1 MKRLSDSSLK
11 TEKTNH
17 IQNILKQQAPGR
29 RKGGKKIF
37 AIQRQTLKWN
47 CHWHWPLH
55 LSPKASESNTKGT
68 FSLRSSDTEKP
79 PAWVLGSS
87 SQQAGNTCVWM
98 KLYLR
103 LDNRNRFTAN
113 RMCTVAPQFFFFF
126 LLLPGMQTSPQATL
140 FQIVRDLQ
148 CTTKRW
154 RSQSA
159 LANTEHDKTI
169 N

>member
-47 CHWHWPLH
+47 CHWPLH

-113 RMCTVAPQFFFFF
+113 RMCTVAPQFFFFSSSSSRDAN
-126 LLLPGMQTSPQATL
+126 QPQARL

-159 LANTEHDKTI
+159 LANIEHDKTI